1 MQHGSPVVPTFAFLT
16 KLGTKAGSFDNVPLL
31 LSFSDGREEYDGKKQ
46 STDQTDHVETNAKN
60 L

>member
-16 KLGTKAGSFDNVPLL
+16 KLGTHAGSFDNVPLL

-46 STDQTDHVETNAKN
+46 STDQTDYVETNAKY